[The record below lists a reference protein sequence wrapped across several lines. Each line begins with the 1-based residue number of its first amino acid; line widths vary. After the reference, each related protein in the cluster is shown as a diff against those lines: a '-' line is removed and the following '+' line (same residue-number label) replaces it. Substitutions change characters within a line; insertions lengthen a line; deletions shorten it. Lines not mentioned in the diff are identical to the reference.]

1 MQKNSQQKV
10 ENARPHPISNGMKFR
25 QTLFWDTN
33 PNNIDTK
40 KNAQY
45 IIERVLDFGNDKEV
59 QWLCHFYNRSLIK
72 KIVVK
77 SRSLRPETK
86 NLWILLLKNN

>member
-1 MQKNSQQKV
+1 
-10 ENARPHPISNGMKFR
+10 MKFR
-25 QTLFWDTN
+25 QALFWDTN
-33 PNNIDTK
+33 PKNIDTK

-59 QWLCHFYNRSLIK
+59 KWLYHFYNKQLLK
-72 KIVVK
+72 KVVTK

-86 NLWILLLKNN
+86 NLWTIILKNK